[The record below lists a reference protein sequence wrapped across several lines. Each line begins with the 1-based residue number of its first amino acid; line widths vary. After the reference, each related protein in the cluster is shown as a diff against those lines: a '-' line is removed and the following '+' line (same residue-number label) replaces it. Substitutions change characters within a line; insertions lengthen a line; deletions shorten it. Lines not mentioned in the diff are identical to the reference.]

1 LILPPYTSKAGGMM
15 NAIDT
20 AFTRPRASL
29 SLIAVLLLAACSPIA
44 PEEPPLK
51 GATIGG
57 PFALTDQ
64 RGRTVSD
71 ADFAGK
77 YRLIYFGY
85 SFCPDVCPVDLQK
98 LMQGLSQFEKA
109 DAERGATVAPIFIS
123 IDPARDTPAALGPF
137 VARYHPRL
145 LGLTGSETAIAS
157 AAKAFLVTYKK
168 QAGSAP
174 DRYLMAH
181 TQLAYLMGP
190 QGEPIALLPIDDVS
204 TPADEGAASL
214 VAAEL
219 DRWVR

>member
-1 LILPPYTSKAGGMM
+1 MM
-15 NAIDT
+15 NIADT
-20 AFTRPRASL
+20 PFARPRASL
-29 SLIAVLLLAACSPIA
+29 VLLAALLLAACGPG
-44 PEEPPLK
+44 PVEEPPLK

-64 RGRTVSD
+64 RGKAVTDR
-71 ADFAGK
+71 DFAGQ
-77 YRLIYFGY
+77 YRLMYFGY

-98 LMQGLSQFEKA
+98 LMQGLRQFEQA
-109 DAERGATVAPIFIS
+109 DAERGAKVAPIFIS
-123 IDPARDTPAALGPF
+123 IDPARDTPQALAPF

-145 LGLTGSETAIAS
+145 LGLTGSDAAVAQ

-168 QAGSAP
+168 QEGSAP

-190 QGEPIALLPIDDVS
+190 QGEPIALIPVDDIT
-204 TPADEGAASL
+204 TPEDEGAADK

>member
-1 LILPPYTSKAGGMM
+1 MM
-15 NAIDT
+15 NHLYG
-20 AFTRPRASL
+20 AFAPLRASL
-29 SLIAVLLLAACSPIA
+29 ALTLSVMLAACGPA
-44 PEEPPLK
+44 ADPAPPLE

-64 RGRTVSD
+64 RGRPVSD
-71 ADFAGK
+71 KDFAGQ

-98 LMQGLSQFEKA
+98 LMQGLAAFEQA
-109 DAERGATVAPIFIS
+109 DPARGAKIVPIFIS
-123 IDPARDTPAALGPF
+123 IDPARDTPAALAPF

-145 LGLTGSETAIAS
+145 IGLTGTEEAVAK

-168 QAGSAP
+168 QEGSAP

-190 QGEPIALLPIDDVS
+190 KGEPLALLPIDDVS
-204 TPADEGAASL
+204 TPDDEGRPAL
-214 VAAEL
+214 VAADL
-219 DRWVR
+219 DRWVK

>member
-1 LILPPYTSKAGGMM
+1 MM
-15 NAIDT
+15 NRLYG
-20 AFTRPRASL
+20 AFAPRHARVML
-29 SLIAVLLLAACSPIA
+29 GTGVLAPILLLSATCSGP
-44 PEEPPLK
+44 PPEPPLQ

-57 PFALTDQ
+57 PFMLTDQ
-64 RGRTVSD
+64 SGKTVRDSD
-71 ADFAGK
+71 FKGQ

-98 LMQGLSQFEKA
+98 LMAGLRQFEA
-109 DAERGATVAPIFIS
+109 IDPERGAKVAPIFIS
-123 IDPARDTPAALGPF
+123 IDPARDTPEALAPF

-145 LGLTGSETAIAS
+145 LGLTGSEAAVAG

-168 QAGSAP
+168 QEGSAP

-190 QGEPIALLPIDDVS
+190 EGEPLALLPIDDIS
-204 TPADEGAASL
+204 TPDDEGRPAL

-219 DRWVR
+219 DRWVK

>member
-1 LILPPYTSKAGGMM
+1 MM
-15 NAIDT
+15 NRLYGAFAPRRARVMLGT
-20 AFTRPRASL
+20 AMLAP
-29 SLIAVLLLAACSPIA
+29 ILLLSAACSGP
-44 PEEPPLK
+44 PPEPPLQ

-57 PFALTDQ
+57 PFTLTDQ
-64 RGRTVSD
+64 RGKTVRDSD
-71 ADFAGK
+71 FKGQ

-98 LMQGLSQFEKA
+98 LMAGLRQFESI
-109 DAERGATVAPIFIS
+109 DPERGTKVAPIFIS
-123 IDPARDTPAALGPF
+123 IDPARDTPEALAPF

-145 LGLTGSETAIAS
+145 LGLTGSDAAVAE

-168 QAGSAP
+168 QEGSAP

-190 QGEPIALLPIDDVS
+190 EGEPLALLPIDDIS
-204 TPADEGAASL
+204 TPDDEGRPAL

-219 DRWVR
+219 DRWVK

>member
-1 LILPPYTSKAGGMM
+1 MM
-15 NAIDT
+15 NGVDT
-20 AFTRPRASL
+20 AFTRPRATL
-29 SLIAVLLLAACSPIA
+29 SLLAALLLAACSPA
-44 PEEPPLK
+44 VPEEPPLK

-64 RGRTVSD
+64 RGRAVTD
-71 ADFAGK
+71 TDFAGK
-77 YRLIYFGY
+77 YRLMYFGY

-98 LMQGLSQFEKA
+98 LMQGLAQFEKA
-109 DAERGATVAPIFIS
+109 DAGRGARIAPIFIT

-145 LGLTGSETAIAS
+145 LGLTGSDDAVAK
-157 AAKAFLVTYKK
+157 AAKAFLVSYKK
-168 QAGSAP
+168 QEGSAP

-190 QGEPIALLPIDDVS
+190 KGEPIALLPIDDVR
-204 TPADEGAASL
+204 TPADEGAADL
-214 VAAEL
+214 VAADL

>member
-15 NAIDT
+15 NHLYGTVAP
-20 AFTRPRASL
+20 RRASL
-29 SLIAVLLLAACSPIA
+29 MLGLALMLAACSAA
-44 PEEPPLK
+44 PEPAPPLQ

-64 RGRTVSD
+64 RGRSVTD
-71 ADFAGK
+71 QDFAGQ

-98 LMQGLSQFEKA
+98 LMMGLTAFETA
-109 DAERGATVAPIFIS
+109 DPARGAKIAPIFIT
-123 IDPARDTPAALGPF
+123 IDPARDTPAALAPF

-145 LGLTGSETAIAS
+145 LGLTGSDAAIAQ
-157 AAKAFLVTYKK
+157 AAKAYLVTYKK
-168 QAGSAP
+168 QEGSAP
-174 DRYLMAH
+174 DRYLMGH

-190 QGEPIALLPIDDVS
+190 AGEPLALLPIDEVS
-204 TPADEGAASL
+204 TPDDEGRPAL

-219 DRWVR
+219 DRWVK